1 MQEAYSRLHPLKSCI
16 VTRERFKVRTI
27 QSLGYFRKIENA
39 PANFFTRVIFQYY
52 MPSSDCIFRDDALM
66 HTADL

>member
-27 QSLGYFRKIENA
+27 QSLGYFRRIESS
-39 PANFFTRVIFQYY
+39 PANIFQYY
-52 MPSSDCIFRDDALM
+52 LTSIDCIFRDDALM